1 MGMLRSTEEYDLI
14 MTLAYEGAGT
24 MQVGGQPCNVSRYRS
39 DITYQKSGERVRIT
53 GTRPNGQSCSSIEV
67 LSGAYAWNEDLM
79 GAELIPGEGT
89 ATPMPASTVDRMIRL
104 WSGPQGAWKAA
115 MAGAAPD
122 PDAPDMTP
130 RPQQLP
136 ADVMTAGKTSVE
148 WAGDKPVVTFPI
160 PGVPEATA
168 TATLDDRFMAER
180 VVVTNGADT
189 YEFAYSDYRDWNN
202 PLNPAEAFY
211 AGKMT
216 ETKNGSVV
224 RDITTT
230 VTETGQVYV
239 AIPVPASVSANSSSV
254 SPGNPTIKSVLRFK
268 SGMWAWAECT
278 NWLKLAWLVRRAIRF
293 STRSLPDCR
302 GRCRWGNSRGFCHRA
317 KKSGAMSHGSSE
329 ERRRRGMSVWVK
341 MA

>member
-1 MGMLRSTEEYDLI
+1 MRPGIAIVATLLVGLPSLSSAQGPFGGGAQYTPEEGATDLKSVLFNWGWHMGMLRSTEEYDLI
-14 MTLAYEGAGT
+14 MTLVYEGAGT
-24 MQVGGQPCNVSRYRS
+24 MQVGGQPCNVWRYRS

-148 WAGDKPVVTFPI
+148 WAGDKPVVTFPS

-216 ETKNGSVV
+216 EPKNGRFVF
-224 RDITTT
+224 RYKITMSNGG
-230 VTETGQVYV
+230 E
-239 AIPVPASVSANSSSV
+239 APA
-254 SPGNPTIKSVLRFK
+254 
-268 SGMWAWAECT
+268 
-278 NWLKLAWLVRRAIRF
+278 KLL
-293 STRSLPDCR
+293 
-302 GRCRWGNSRGFCHRA
+302 SRHWIIVDGDGKR
-317 KKSGAMSHGSSE
+317 
-329 ERRRRGMSVWVK
+329 
-341 MA
+341 